1 MGASKKIMELFL
13 SRLGDK
19 ISISSARFA
28 NVAFS
33 NGSLL
38 EGFKYRFEKKQPLV
52 MPPDFEKLPI
62 PDQNLTDNQ
71 QENINQI
78 KELIVTDN
86 TKNTNS
92 NISSDSNKKTEN
104 FILDKIKK

>member
-1 MGASKKIMELFL
+1 MKKFKIIFFIIFVTYFFYGCATMKKGFESQRKNSTDEFL
-13 SRLGDK
+13 
-19 ISISSARFA
+19 
-28 NVAFS
+28 V
-33 NGSLL
+33 
-38 EGFKYRFEKKQPLV
+38 EKKQPLV

-78 KELIVTDN
+78 EELIVTDN

>member
-1 MGASKKIMELFL
+1 MKKFKTFIFIILVSCFFYSCASVKKGFDSQRKNSTDEFL
-13 SRLGDK
+13 
-19 ISISSARFA
+19 
-28 NVAFS
+28 V
-33 NGSLL
+33 
-38 EGFKYRFEKKQPLV
+38 EKKQPLV

-78 KELIVTDN
+78 EELIVTDN

>member
-1 MGASKKIMELFL
+1 MKKLKVIFFIILF
-13 SRLGDK
+13 
-19 ISISSARFA
+19 
-28 NVAFS
+28 
-33 NGSLL
+33 GSFLYSCTTL
-38 EGFKYRFEKKQPLV
+38 KKGFESQRKNSTDEFLVEKKQPLV

-78 KELIVTDN
+78 RELIVTDN
-86 TKNTNS
+86 TKKTNS

>member
-1 MGASKKIMELFL
+1 MKKGFESQRKNSTDEFL
-13 SRLGDK
+13 
-19 ISISSARFA
+19 
-28 NVAFS
+28 V
-33 NGSLL
+33 
-38 EGFKYRFEKKQPLV
+38 EKKQPLV

-78 KELIVTDN
+78 EELIVTDN

>member
-1 MGASKKIMELFL
+1 MKKLKIIFFIILFGSFFYSCASVKKGFESQRKNSTDEFL
-13 SRLGDK
+13 
-19 ISISSARFA
+19 
-28 NVAFS
+28 V
-33 NGSLL
+33 
-38 EGFKYRFEKKQPLV
+38 EKKQPLV

-78 KELIVTDN
+78 EELIVTDN